1 MSRWFP
7 HPLLMLSLIIL
18 WFLLQQTFSLGH
30 LLLGTAIAFF
40 ASRGMMA
47 LRPEKVRI
55 RFSSAIPRLA
65 LIVLTDIIRSNI
77 AVGRIIIA
85 RGNRHRTSGF
95 ILLPLDLRNRYG
107 LAVLG
112 IIITATPGTLWMQYD
127 SARSV
132 LLVHVLDLVDEAAWI
147 RLIKQRYERLLMDI
161 FE

>member
-1 MSRWFP
+1 
-7 HPLLMLSLIIL
+7 
-18 WFLLQQTFSLGH
+18 
-30 LLLGTAIAFF
+30 
-40 ASRGMMA
+40 MMA

-55 RFSSAIPRLA
+55 RFSSASPRLA

-112 IIITATPGTLWMQYD
+112 IIITATPGT
-127 SARSV
+127 RS
-132 LLVHVLDLVDEAAWI
+132 E
-147 RLIKQRYERLLMDI
+147 ERRVGK
-161 FE
+161 ECVSTCRSRWSP

>member
-1 MSRWFP
+1 
-7 HPLLMLSLIIL
+7 MLSLIIL

-85 RGNRHRTSGF
+85 RGNRHRTSG
-95 ILLPLDLRNRYG
+95 
-107 LAVLG
+107 
-112 IIITATPGTLWMQYD
+112 
-127 SARSV
+127 RSEEHTSE
-132 LLVHVLDLVDEAAWI
+132 L
-147 RLIKQRYERLLMDI
+147 QSLMRI
-161 FE
+161 

>member
-1 MSRWFP
+1 MILRPPRSTRTDTLFP
-7 HPLLMLSLIIL
+7 YTTLFRS

-107 LAVLG
+107 LAVQIG
-112 IIITATPGTLWMQYD
+112 RASCRERVCQY
-127 SARSV
+127 V
-132 LLVHVLDLVDEAAWI
+132 
-147 RLIKQRYERLLMDI
+147 
-161 FE
+161 